1 MSEKEL
7 KKFKLIEI
15 SGERILGKAEN
26 IAGYLRYCLNETIIQ
41 YLADGYSWEDTS
53 PVLGDIWEY
62 IEMVEAL
69 DHAEIYAISEN
80 PMCASGILVKKF
92 EEKEAKKI
100 RNYTW
105 KYDENGNVAVVATS
119 GSRYGFTLE
128 KQKDWKPTDE
138 EVCLAIEAELRNRGF
153 ELEVV

>member
-26 IAGYLRYCLNETIIQ
+26 IAEYLRYCLNETIIQ
-41 YLADGYSWEDTS
+41 YLVDGYSWEETA
-53 PVLGDIWEY
+53 PVVGDIWEY
-62 IEMVEAL
+62 ITLV
-69 DHAEIYAISEN
+69 DISRGELFVIEECA
-80 PMCASGILVKKF
+80 MCASGILVKKF